1 MSIPG
6 FGEIAEMLRRS
17 TVRVTAGRRG
27 QGSGVIVQ
35 PDGVIV
41 TNAHVA
47 VANPIDI
54 ELWDGKRASAT
65 VTLHDQS
72 RDIAILRVPF
82 SDLPAARLADSDQL
96 RVGEFV
102 IAVGN
107 PLGFMG
113 ALTRG
118 VVHSIGRVPGLGA
131 TKWLQA
137 DVRLAPGNSG
147 GPLAN
152 AAGHVVGIN
161 TMVAAGV
168 GLAIPS
174 NAVLRRLARGNSPP
188 PLGITAGPVPIALHG
203 KKQLGLVILEID
215 KVGAAKDAS
224 LMLGDIITG
233 ADGRA
238 LDSIDDFEQALDGA
252 GQRVVRLQFLRGDR
266 SNARTVAV
274 RLGAAKLAAA

>member
-6 FGEIAEMLRRS
+6 FGEIAEKLRRS
-17 TVRVTAGRRG
+17 TVRVSASRRG

-47 VANPIDI
+47 MVNPVEV
-54 ELWDGKRASAT
+54 ELWDGKRAPAT
-65 VTLHDQS
+65 LALRDET
-72 RDIAILRVPF
+72 RDIAILHAPLA
-82 SDLPAARLADSDQL
+82 DLPAAQLADSDQL
-96 RVGEFV
+96 RVGELV

-107 PLGFMG
+107 PLGFIG

-118 VVHSIGRVPGLGA
+118 IVHSIGRVPGLGPM
-131 TKWLQA
+131 KWVQA

-152 AAGHVVGIN
+152 ARGQVVGIN

-168 GLAIPS
+168 ALAIPS
-174 NAVLRRLARGNSPP
+174 SAVSRLLRRGNSRT
-188 PLGITAGPVPIALHG
+188 LGITARPVPITLRG
-203 KKQLGLVILEID
+203 REQVGLVILEIHQE
-215 KVGAAKDAS
+215 GAAKDAS

-233 ADGRA
+233 ANGRA
-238 LDSIDDFEQALDGA
+238 FDCMDDFEQALEGM
-252 GQRVVRLQFLRGDR
+252 GERIVRLEFLRGDR
-266 SNARTVAV
+266 ANARTVTV